1 LKISMIVICLTLDK
15 LDFLIKMAGKNVLAV
30 GAHADDVEIGCGGT
44 VALHVRN
51 GDNVIILVM
60 AESFY
65 TYYNGT
71 VLRTKEEAEREE
83 SDAARILGAKELI
96 NLGFKTKEVPYSVE
110 AIEAINEVIDKYN
123 IDIIYTHWYH
133 DTHQDHTRTTQSVLA
148 AGRYVKNILMYE
160 PEYPAGRSYLGF
172 RNQYYVDITSTFD
185 IKMEAL
191 KQHRS
196 QVKKYG
202 DNFLEAVEARA
213 RHRGY
218 EIGSRYAECFEVV
231 RLLGEI

>member
-1 LKISMIVICLTLDK
+1 MS
-15 LDFLIKMAGKNVLAV
+15 GKNVLAV

-44 VALHVRN
+44 VALHTRR
-51 GDNVIILVM
+51 GDKVIILIM
-60 AESFY
+60 AESAY
-65 TYYNGT
+65 TYYDGR
-71 VLRTKEEAEREE
+71 VLRTEEEWKTEEARGAEV
-83 SDAARILGAKELI
+83 LGAKLI
-96 NLGFKTKEVPYSVE
+96 NLGFKTKEVPYSRE
-110 AIEAINEVIDKYN
+110 SIESINRVIDEYN
-123 IDIIYTHWYH
+123 IDMIYTHWYH
-133 DTHQDHTRTTQSVLA
+133 DSHQDHRRTTQSVLS

-191 KQHRS
+191 KQHKS
-196 QVKKYG
+196 QIRKYG
-202 DNFLEAVEARA
+202 EKMFLEAVEARA

>member
-1 LKISMIVICLTLDK
+1 MS
-15 LDFLIKMAGKNVLAV
+15 GKNVLAV

-44 VALHVRN
+44 VALHTQR
-51 GDNVIILVM
+51 GDKVIILIM
-60 AESFY
+60 AESAY
-65 TYYNGT
+65 TYYDGR
-71 VLRTKEEAEREE
+71 VLRTEEEWKTEEARGAEV
-83 SDAARILGAKELI
+83 LGAKLI
-96 NLGFKTKEVPYSVE
+96 NLGFKTKEVPYSRE
-110 AIEAINEVIDKYN
+110 SIESINRVIDEYS

-133 DTHQDHTRTTQSVLA
+133 DSHQDHRRTTQSVLS

-185 IKMEAL
+185 KKMEAL
-191 KQHRS
+191 KQHKS
-196 QVKKYG
+196 QIRKYG
-202 DNFLEAVEARA
+202 EKMFLEAVEARA

>member
-1 LKISMIVICLTLDK
+1 MRKLKNKGIEGVKGILPPHQRRR
-15 LDFLIKMAGKNVLAV
+15 NVLAV

-44 VALHVRN
+44 IALHAIR
-51 GDNVIILVM
+51 GDNVIILIM
-60 AESFY
+60 AESSY
-65 TYYNGT
+65 TSYDGK
-71 VLRTKEEAEREE
+71 VLRTKEEAEIEVE
-83 SDAARILGAKELI
+83 NAAKVLGVRNVI
-96 NLGFKTKEVPYSVE
+96 NLGFKNKEVPYSVE
-110 AIEAINEVIDKYN
+110 SIEAINKIIDKYN
-123 IDIIYTHWYH
+123 INIIYTHWYH
-133 DTHQDHTRTTQSVLA
+133 DTHQDHKRTTQSVLA

-172 RNQYYVDITSTFD
+172 RNQYYVDITPTFH
-185 IKMEAL
+185 IKMDAL
-191 KQHRS
+191 KQHKS

-202 DNFLEAVEARA
+202 KDFLEAVEARA

>member
-1 LKISMIVICLTLDK
+1 
-15 LDFLIKMAGKNVLAV
+15 
-30 GAHADDVEIGCGGT
+30 
-44 VALHVRN
+44 VALHTQR
-51 GDNVIILVM
+51 GDKVIILIM
-60 AESFY
+60 AESAY
-65 TYYNGT
+65 TYYDGR
-71 VLRTKEEAEREE
+71 VLRTEEEWKTEEARGAEV
-83 SDAARILGAKELI
+83 LGAKLI
-96 NLGFKTKEVPYSVE
+96 NLGFKTKEVPYSRE
-110 AIEAINEVIDKYN
+110 SIESINRVIDEYN
-123 IDIIYTHWYH
+123 IDMIYTHWYH
-133 DTHQDHTRTTQSVLA
+133 DSHQDHRRTTQSVLS

-191 KQHRS
+191 KQHKS
-196 QVKKYG
+196 QIRKYG
-202 DNFLEAVEARA
+202 EKMFLEAVEARA

>member
-1 LKISMIVICLTLDK
+1 MS
-15 LDFLIKMAGKNVLAV
+15 GKNVLAV

-44 VALHVRN
+44 VALHTQR
-51 GDNVIILVM
+51 GDKVIILIM
-60 AESFY
+60 AESAY
-65 TYYNGT
+65 TYYDGR
-71 VLRTKEEAEREE
+71 VLRTEEEWKTEEARGAEV
-83 SDAARILGAKELI
+83 LGAKLI
-96 NLGFKTKEVPYSVE
+96 NLGFKTKEVPYSRE
-110 AIEAINEVIDKYN
+110 SIESINRVIDEYN
-123 IDIIYTHWYH
+123 IDMIYTHWYH
-133 DTHQDHTRTTQSVLA
+133 DSHQDHRRTTQSVLS

-185 IKMEAL
+185 KKMEAL
-191 KQHRS
+191 KQHKS
-196 QVKKYG
+196 QIRKYG
-202 DNFLEAVEARA
+202 EKMFLEAVEARA

>member
-1 LKISMIVICLTLDK
+1 MS
-15 LDFLIKMAGKNVLAV
+15 GKNVLAV

-44 VALHVRN
+44 VALHTQR
-51 GDNVIILVM
+51 GDKVIILIM
-60 AESFY
+60 AESAY
-65 TYYNGT
+65 TYYDGR
-71 VLRTKEEAEREE
+71 VLRTEEEWKTEEARGAEV
-83 SDAARILGAKELI
+83 LGAKLI
-96 NLGFKTKEVPYSVE
+96 NLGFKTKEVPYSRE
-110 AIEAINEVIDKYN
+110 SIESINRVIDEYN
-123 IDIIYTHWYH
+123 IDMIYTHWYH
-133 DTHQDHTRTTQSVLA
+133 DSHQDHRRTTQSVLS

-191 KQHRS
+191 KQHKS
-196 QVKKYG
+196 QIRKYG
-202 DNFLEAVEARA
+202 EKMFLEAVEARA

>member
-1 LKISMIVICLTLDK
+1 MS
-15 LDFLIKMAGKNVLAV
+15 AKNVLAV

-44 VALHVRN
+44 VALHARN
-51 GDNVIILVM
+51 GDNVIILIM
-60 AESFY
+60 AESSY

-83 SDAARILGAKELI
+83 KNAARILGAKELI
-96 NLGFKTKEVPYSVE
+96 NLGFKNKEVPYSRESVE
-110 AIEAINEVIDKYN
+110 SLNRVIDGYN

-133 DTHQDHTRTTQSVLA
+133 DSHQDHRRTTQSVLA

-172 RNQYYVDITSTFD
+172 RNQYYVDITQTFH

-191 KQHRS
+191 KQHKS
-196 QVKKYG
+196 QIRKYG
-202 DNFLEAVEARA
+202 EKMFLEAVEARA

-218 EIGSRYAECFEVV
+218 EIGNKYAECFEVV